1 MHLADED
8 IRLKC
13 VPPQGKGNEMLIAW
27 RYRERDTIIQRLDP
41 RARII
46 FMLTMLFSIIQFW
59 DLRILLV
66 FLGIALLQFF
76 LAKLT
81 WRETRR
87 AWILISIIILIM
99 TTLTFFTGRGGI
111 QYAYT
116 EEHLIRQLGPLS
128 LPIVGWQVSVNISV
142 EKIIFAVSQLV
153 RMYAITVMAIT
164 IPYTVDPS
172 LYGVTFRGL
181 GLPDKFAYAMDLAFR
196 FVPTLARDF
205 TVTMDAQRAR
215 GYEVEKLSG
224 GIIAQIRKL
233 APLLVPVTINAIVGA
248 EDIIDAMDLRAFGV
262 KPRTWVHKLAY
273 VRADKVL
280 ITIGVLMFIASTILA
295 FMGIGNLW
303 IPAWALAW
311 AQ

>member
-1 MHLADED
+1 
-8 IRLKC
+8 
-13 VPPQGKGNEMLIAW
+13 MLIAW

-46 FMLTMLFSIIQFW
+46 FMLTMLFSVIQFW
-59 DLRILLV
+59 DLRILLI

-81 WRETRR
+81 WCETRR
-87 AWILISIIILIM
+87 AWILISIIILVM

-128 LPIVGWQVSVNISV
+128 LPIVGWQISVNITV
-142 EKIIFAVSQLV
+142 EKIVFAVSQLV
-153 RMYAITVMAIT
+153 RMYAITVMAIA
-164 IPYTVDPS
+164 IPYTVNPS

-205 TVTMDAQRAR
+205 AITRDAQRAR

-262 KPRTWVHKLAY
+262 RPRTWVHQLTYA
-273 VRADKVL
+273 RADKLL
-280 ITIGVLMFIASTILA
+280 IAIGVLIFVASTVLA
-295 FMGIGNLW
+295 FMGIGRLW
-303 IPAWALAW
+303 LPAWALAW

>member
-1 MHLADED
+1 
-8 IRLKC
+8 
-13 VPPQGKGNEMLIAW
+13 MLIAW
-27 RYRERDTIIQRLDP
+27 RYKERDTIIQRLDP

-46 FMLTMLFSIIQFW
+46 FMLAMLFSIIQFW
-59 DLRILLV
+59 DLRIELL
-66 FLGIALLQFF
+66 FLGLAVLQYA

-87 AWILISIIILIM
+87 TWILISFIIFFM
-99 TTLTFFTGRGGI
+99 TTLTFFTGRGGME
-111 QYAYT
+111 YAYH
-116 EEHLIRQLGPLS
+116 EEHLIHRIGPLS
-128 LPIVGWQVSVNISV
+128 LPVVGWQLSIDITA
-142 EKIIFAVSQLV
+142 EKTAFAVSQLV
-153 RMYAITVMAIT
+153 RMYTITTMAIT

-196 FVPTLARDF
+196 FVPTLGRDF
-205 TVTMDAQRAR
+205 SVTMDAQRAR

-262 KPRTWVHKLAY
+262 GPRTWVHKLSY
-273 VRADKVL
+273 RRADKALIAVSILVFVISTVL
-280 ITIGVLMFIASTILA
+280 V
-295 FMGIGNLW
+295 FMGIGGLW
-303 IPAWALAW
+303 VPEALLHLA
-311 AQ
+311 

>member
-1 MHLADED
+1 
-8 IRLKC
+8 
-13 VPPQGKGNEMLIAW
+13 MLIAW

-46 FMLTMLFSIIQFW
+46 FMLTMLFSVIQFW
-59 DLRILLV
+59 DLRILLI

-87 AWILISIIILIM
+87 AWILISIIILVM

-128 LPIVGWQVSVNISV
+128 LPIVGWQISVNITV
-142 EKIIFAVSQLV
+142 EKIVFAVSQLV

-164 IPYTVDPS
+164 IPYTVNPS

-205 TVTMDAQRAR
+205 AITRDAQRAR

-262 KPRTWVHKLAY
+262 RPRTWVHQLTYAR
-273 VRADKVL
+273 VDKFL
-280 ITIGVLMFIASTILA
+280 IAIGVLIFVASTVLA
-295 FMGIGNLW
+295 FMGIGRLW
-303 IPAWALAW
+303 LPAWALAW

>member
-1 MHLADED
+1 
-8 IRLKC
+8 
-13 VPPQGKGNEMLIAW
+13 MLIAW
-27 RYRERDTIIQRLDP
+27 RYRERNTIIQRLDP

-116 EEHLIRQLGPLS
+116 EEHLIKQLGPLS
-128 LPIVGWQVSVNISV
+128 LPIVGWQISVDISV

-224 GIIAQIRKL
+224 GVIAQIRKL

-280 ITIGVLMFIASTILA
+280 IALGVLLFVASTILG
-295 FMGIGNLW
+295 FMGIGNMW

>member
-1 MHLADED
+1 
-8 IRLKC
+8 
-13 VPPQGKGNEMLIAW
+13 MLIAW
-27 RYRERDTIIQRLDP
+27 RYRERDTIVQRLDP

-46 FMLTMLFSIIQFW
+46 FMLAMLFSVIQFW
-59 DLRILLV
+59 DLRILLG
-66 FLGIALLQFF
+66 FLGIAVLQFL
-76 LAKLT
+76 LARLT

-99 TTLTFFTGRGGI
+99 TTLTFLTGRGGV
-111 QYAYT
+111 QDAYT
-116 EEHLIRQLGPLS
+116 EEHLIRRLGPLS
-128 LPIVGWQVSVNISV
+128 LPIVGWQISLNITV
-142 EKIIFAVSQLV
+142 EKTIFAISQLV
-153 RMYAITVMAIT
+153 RMYTITVMAIT

-205 TVTMDAQRAR
+205 AVTRDAQRAR

-224 GIIAQIRKL
+224 GLIAQIRKL

-262 KPRTWVHKLAY
+262 RPRTWVHQLTY
-273 VRADKVL
+273 VRADKIL
-280 ITIGVLMFIASTILA
+280 IAIGVLIFVASTVLA
-295 FMGIGNLW
+295 FMGFGALW
-303 IPAWALAW
+303 VPDWAMAW

>member
-1 MHLADED
+1 
-8 IRLKC
+8 
-13 VPPQGKGNEMLIAW
+13 MLIAW
-27 RYRERDTIIQRLDP
+27 RYRERNTIIQRLDP

-59 DLRILLV
+59 DMRILLA
-66 FLGIALLQFF
+66 FLGVALLQCF

-116 EEHLIRQLGPLS
+116 EEHLIKQLGPLS
-128 LPIVGWQVSVNISV
+128 LPIVGWQISVNISV

-224 GIIAQIRKL
+224 GVIAQIRKL

-262 KPRTWVHKLAY
+262 RPRTWVHKLAY

-280 ITIGVLMFIASTILA
+280 IALGVLMFVTSTILV
-295 FMGIGNLW
+295 FMGIGNMW
-303 IPAWALAW
+303 IPDWALAW

>member
-1 MHLADED
+1 
-8 IRLKC
+8 
-13 VPPQGKGNEMLIAW
+13 MLIAW
-27 RYRERDTIIQRLDP
+27 RYRERNTIIQRLDP

-59 DLRILLV
+59 DLRILLI

-116 EEHLIRQLGPLS
+116 EEHLIKQLGPLS
-128 LPIVGWQVSVNISV
+128 LPIVGWQISVNISV

-224 GIIAQIRKL
+224 GVIAQIRKL

-262 KPRTWVHKLAY
+262 RPRTWVHKLTY

-280 ITIGVLMFIASTILA
+280 IALGVLMFVASTILG
-295 FMGIGNLW
+295 FMGIGTMW
-303 IPAWALAW
+303 IPDWALAW